1 MFILFE
7 LNISIN
13 IYNMSQVCNTC
24 QVNKDFSQYYKSKT
38 YYFKK
43 CRECTAFAN
52 KKPKK
57 ATGFAALDPA
67 IQGSVILQLQNRRLK
82 MKAIAANHNIA
93 YANLCY
99 WVSKG
104 QVV

>member
-1 MFILFE
+1 
-7 LNISIN
+7 
-13 IYNMSQVCNTC
+13 MSQVCNTC
-24 QVNKDFSQYYKSKT
+24 QVNKDFSEYYKNKL

-43 CRECTAFAN
+43 CRECVIAGNAVN

-67 IQGSVILQLQNRRLK
+67 KQDSIKQQLQNRRLK
-82 MKAIAANHNIA
+82 MKAIAEAHNIA

-99 WVSKG
+99 WVQKG